1 MQSANMLEK
10 PVLHYHEIS
19 RFFYFQDGS
28 YPPSYYYHYTR
39 LTALFPG
46 LPRWVSTRKENQSGD
61 FTEARDSEWQWHQLG
76 HMQDCTLLQTDNH
89 ASTQFCTQFCTGW
102 MLFLPPNQQRQS
114 TVRQLVFLN
123 LKFLTSMYFRDTF
136 WITLPN
142 FAEISHSVANILQFF
157 VLF

>member
-46 LPRWVSTRKENQSGD
+46 LPSWVSTRNENPSGLHWSK
-61 FTEARDSEWQWHQLG
+61 RQWVAVASAGPYASLHLAPDRQPRQ
-76 HMQDCTLLQTDNH
+76 HPITHFSTD
-89 ASTQFCTQFCTGW
+89 W

-114 TVRQLVFLN
+114 TVRQLVFLI

-142 FAEISHSVANILQFF
+142 FAEITHSVANILQFF